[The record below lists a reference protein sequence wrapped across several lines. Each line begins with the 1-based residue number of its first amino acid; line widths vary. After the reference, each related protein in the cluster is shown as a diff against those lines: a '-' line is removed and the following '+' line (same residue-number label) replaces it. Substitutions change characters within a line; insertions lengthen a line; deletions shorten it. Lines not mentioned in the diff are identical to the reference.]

1 MSKDKRIILDNDYI
15 INMIKKSESSKE
27 LGKSLK
33 KYYNY
38 LKNNAK

>member
-1 MSKDKRIILDNDYI
+1 MSKKKKIVLDSNYI
-15 INMIKKSESSKE
+15 IKMIKKSESSKE

-38 LKNNAK
+38 LKTNAK

>member
-1 MSKDKRIILDNDYI
+1 MSKEKNIVLDSDFIIKL
-15 INMIKKSESSKE
+15 IKKSESSKE

-38 LKNNAK
+38 LKSNTK